1 MTALAKTKK
10 KAAKKAVKRKPP
22 NAGKGRKKGVP
33 NKATKQVREALE
45 GALNAGDGAQKFF
58 EKLKDEQPVAFTNIV
73 SKLIPVQVEAD
84 LKGQIDNNVT
94 ITFVGSA
101 PSDG

>member
-1 MTALAKTKK
+1 MTAKTDKKTAKP
-10 KAAKKAVKRKPP
+10 KAAKKGVGAR
-22 NAGKGRKKGVP
+22 GIGRKKGVP
-33 NKATKQVREALE
+33 NKVTKQVREALE
-45 GALNAGDGAQKFF
+45 GALNAGEGAQKFF

-84 LKGQIDNNVT
+84 IKGQIDNNVT